1 MGSLRVGHD
10 WATSLSLSLFTFLH
24 WRRKWQ
30 PTPVFLPEE
39 SRDGKAWW
47 VAVYGIAQSRTRL
60 KWLCSSNT
68 VKGFGVF
75 NEAEVD
81 VFSGTLLLF
90 QWSSGCWR
98 FDLIPLPFLT
108 SLNICKFTAHDCWSL
123 ASKVMVK
130 ILQARLQ
137 QQKMYSSSSLINL
150 RSTLTVIFH
159 TPHIPH
165 QIPSLQN
172 IALNKQLSLVLPLLP
187 CWSKLSSSLI
197 SYC

>member
-81 VFSGTLLLF
+81 VFLELSCFFNDPTEVGNLNSGSSPFSKSSLNIWKFMAHVLLKYCLLHY
-90 QWSSGCWR
+90 WVKILWI
-98 FDLIPLPFLT
+98 LHLPFLEWVIT
-108 SLNICKFTAHDCWSL
+108 RTILSGKVRNYSKPYVCPCEYSFSFFQMVLSM
-123 ASKVMVK
+123 AS
-130 ILQARLQ
+130 
-137 QQKMYSSSSLINL
+137 
-150 RSTLTVIFH
+150 
-159 TPHIPH
+159 
-165 QIPSLQN
+165 
-172 IALNKQLSLVLPLLP
+172 
-187 CWSKLSSSLI
+187 
-197 SYC
+197 